1 MNSELK
7 QRAIAEGEAL
17 ADRLAAAIVLERSW
31 FSCITESSASV
42 RRVVAGLT
50 TDPAL
55 ADELARVCADA
66 ARTRLDALLERSQR

>member
-50 TDPAL
+50 TDGAL